1 MTKSLEQLLEQVKPE
16 VKAAAEAKAAGIIEQ
31 MNLSQARKLRG
42 LNQADVA
49 KRLDIAQS
57 NISQIEARPDTLVS
71 TLSAYVEALGGKLEL
86 HATFPDGA
94 EIKIA
99 QFKR

>member
-71 TLSAYVEALGGKLEL
+71 TLSAYIEALGGKLEL
-86 HATFPDGA
+86 RATFPDGA